1 MSARG
6 AAVSLGG
13 LKLFAGSL
21 AGFAGGIGAAYDFV
35 DASEARQRG
44 RTALVFALRVR
55 GTAQMMTAFLGVA
68 IGFSFCGPLFEYISR
83 ISERHGKLALARGA
97 VSLAGAAQWLA
108 RPAAGA
114 TVARVVILLRVVSC
128 LTWVSLGLTVLMF
141 VFMDDAL
148 EDWCECSVFR
158 SNPQASDKS
167 FTALEVELQ
176 ELYVAF
182 QEVS

>member
-1 MSARG
+1 MMS
-6 AAVSLGG
+6 
-13 LKLFAGSL
+13 
-21 AGFAGGIGAAYDFV
+21 
-35 DASEARQRG
+35 
-44 RTALVFALRVR
+44 
-55 GTAQMMTAFLGVA
+55 AFLGVA
-68 IGFSFCGPLFEYISR
+68 IGFSFCGPLFEYLHR
-83 ISERHGKLALARGA
+83 LAVQRGLPMVVSSSAAGFAR
-97 VSLAGAAQWLA
+97 AAHWLA

-148 EDWCECSVFR
+148 EDWCDRSVFR
-158 SNPQASDKS
+158 PNPRVSDPS